1 MSTDKVVR
9 ELFVP
14 DCKLCKRL
22 VDHRRQLQKKQP
34 DWHNAPVPSFGSLNA
49 PLLIVGLAPGGRG
62 ANRTGRPFTGGKSGI
77 ILFKTLTKFGFVHG
91 EYSGSAEDGISLR
104 DCRITNAVKC
114 ALPDRLPKSEEIT
127 ICAKYLGAEIKA
139 MPKLRTILCLGMKS
153 HKATVEALGL
163 SPSNYQFKHGTTH
176 ELKSGVVLHDSYHC
190 SQNNLSNR
198 LLSQKMLDIV
208 FERIRKQ
215 WRSYT
220 SFHIS
225 RGRG

>member
-1 MSTDKVVR
+1 MSTDKVAS

-22 VDHRRQLQKKQP
+22 VDYRRQLQKEQP

-49 PLLIVGLAPGGRG
+49 PLLIVGVAPGDRG

-91 EYSGSAEDGISLR
+91 EYRASVEDGISMR

-114 ALPDRLPKSEEIT
+114 ALPDSLPKTEEIA
-127 ICAKYLGAEIKA
+127 ICAKYLGAEIKS

-153 HKATVEALGL
+153 HKATIEALGL
-163 SPSNYQFKHGTTH
+163 NPGSYQFEHGASY

-190 SQNNLSNR
+190 SQNNLNSR
-198 LLSQKMLDIV
+198 LLSQKMLDNV
-208 FERIRKQ
+208 FERIRRQ
-215 WRSYT
+215 WRSY
-220 SFHIS
+220 SGFNFS
-225 RGRG
+225 RGR